1 MPNTFNE
8 NTFAT
13 TYKDDYRDSDN
24 YHRILFNSGRALQAR
39 ELTQAQTII
48 QKELARLGRHIFKEG
63 AVVNPGGLM
72 VDDAYEF
79 VKLADASP
87 SLYPGDILTATS
99 SNGVQAEVL
108 ELVEQEGSDPATVYV
123 KYINAGTATSGSA
136 PIRFSAG
143 QALDNGD
150 ESGQAGSSSVTVAPA
165 TQNPVVGKGFKV
177 SVNLGGYFTRGHFVQ
192 SLPQGVIISKYS
204 NTPTTNVGFLI
215 SEDIVT
221 VADTNDLYD
230 NQLGYA
236 NETAPGA
243 DRYRIRL
250 TLANQDL
257 VDSADNFIVINRFV
271 NGVMQQEIDENDN
284 YNIIGDELAQRTKE
298 ESGSYT
304 VENFDVKFRPS
315 KSGADFLDLEVS
327 PGLAYVNG
335 YRVSKP
341 ASSIIT
347 VEKPRT
353 TETFNNEN
361 IPVSYGNYV
370 ITTGTLGLPNINAFE
385 IYRLYDAVDIGG
397 SVIGNC
403 KVRAVES
410 QGNGTYRYYIFDVQ
424 LAAGQNF
431 RDTRSI
437 GTGALNYANIKIDDT
452 NNIAVIREETNNN
465 VFFDLPR
472 KRPSSVEDFDLTVQR
487 YFTQTASSSQ
497 ISFTLSGAETFVDTT
512 LWIVTRNDT
521 GAVVTLSPSDIV
533 LTGDSKQVTITVPT
547 DAIAYEVLAYVDKG
561 SDAIQRTKTK
571 TFGGTATLTFDS
583 DGNGIRFAE
592 LPNTD
597 IYEFL
602 EILDFDSNDI
612 SANVTTDNGQRDN
625 FYQKGRVVLRG
636 GLSLPKNNTVKVKYN
651 YFEHTAGDF
660 FSRNSYI
667 GAVAYEDIPAYR
679 MQNGFEVELR
689 DVLDF
694 RSVKDSV
701 STGHDGAEAIVTP
714 LPRNTSAIGADITY
728 YDPRNDILVVTEE
741 GDIQYITGEP
751 NINPVIPSVPSTAMH
766 THSFALNAYT
776 DNEDD
781 LGVRPVDNR
790 RYTMRDIGNIVK
802 RIDNLEEVTT
812 LSLLELETSSLEVLD
827 SAGNNRFKN
836 GFFADNFKDLA
847 FSDIFATD
855 YSASHDVLDG
865 TIMPS
870 IGQNSVRLIVD
881 SDASVSAST
890 VRKGDF
896 IYLSYNE
903 VNEIDQNVATET
915 MNINPFAV
923 INFIGQLELSPD
935 QDQWR
940 EDVFLEAP
948 RAQRR
953 ERLRRRRGRDITP
966 RRRRRRAR
974 FIQRPIRI
982 ALPEVILDK
991 PTPVVGSLTSFDGLE
1006 VGQFIDAPD
1015 RRLSST
1021 TRTSTRR
1028 SRTRVTTTT
1037 TTITRTLIGRRV
1049 VDISLLPFIRHRK
1062 VFFRGTGL
1070 APDREH
1076 FLFFDGEGMADY
1088 AKPEAF
1094 QSFSDSGGNVEQ
1106 NYMGGQWQNNTTH
1119 PQGTGALTTDAFG
1132 TVTGSFFLPNNDT
1145 LRFDAGVKPVKL
1157 LDVNTDDDNAAL
1169 SQAHATYE
1177 AQGVRVT
1184 LEDVVSTTRRS
1195 TSRTR
1200 ILPRPRNVDPLA
1212 QSFWIQNT
1220 NGGYLTSIDVY
1231 FAKKPDG
1238 VSDNTPVQLELRPL
1252 RNGVPSQE
1260 EIVPGGIVTV
1270 YPNDVNAVSL
1280 ASAVA
1285 LGEGAMAEIRQNAKT
1300 TFTFDRPLYVEGNT
1314 QYAFVLIANTTN
1326 YEVYVS
1332 EIEDFLVGSNT
1343 RRVRKQPSLGSL
1355 FKSQNSITWS
1365 PDQRRD
1371 MMFRIN
1377 RADFSTSGTA
1387 YLENAPSVPALL
1399 ASDPIMLDSVVANDS
1414 DVVLFFPNHGY
1425 SINDTIELHGLDS
1438 NTTYGDL
1445 SGASLLGE
1453 RTVTK
1458 IDAQSLTFKADSVST
1473 RTAFVGGSG
1482 ISVERQVIMDEVT
1495 PVIDFF
1501 SLPATSATFNARF
1514 TDFISIPQANDSTNT
1529 AYGVPSTGFNF
1540 IPNETIVFEYPR
1552 VVANTYQ
1559 ERDEATLGGANKK
1572 SVAIS
1577 AALSTNDTYVSPLI
1591 DLTTASLETINNII
1605 DNPVDSDGAVDA
1617 ANTVNFPIEFAAET
1631 DPDGTAAAKH
1641 VTIPVGLAEAAVGL
1655 KVFVGANVP
1664 TVADIDLY
1672 YRTLSPGEDVELDTV
1687 NYIKATPDNELPKSD
1702 NRDTFR
1708 EYQYTIGGLAGTLNP
1723 FTTFQ
1728 LKIVMRSQN
1737 SSKVPRI
1744 KDIRAIAL
1752 GT

>member
-87 SLYPGDILTATS
+87 SVYPGDILTATA
-99 SNGVQAEVL
+99 SNGVKAEVL
-108 ELVEQEGSDPATVYV
+108 EVVEQTGSDPATVYV
-123 KYINAGTATSGSA
+123 KYINAGTATSSA
-136 PIRFSAG
+136 TPIRFSAG

-150 ESGQAGSSSVTVAPA
+150 ESGNGGSGVTVAPA
-165 TQNPVVGKGFKV
+165 TKNPVVGQGFKV

-204 NTPTTNVGFLI
+204 NNPTTNVGFLI
-215 SEDIVT
+215 AEDIVT

-250 TLANQDL
+250 TLANQEF

-271 NGVMQQEIDENDN
+271 NGIMQQEIDENDN

-304 VENFDVKFRPS
+304 VDDFQVKFRPS
-315 KSGADFLDLEVS
+315 KSGTDYLDLEVS
-327 PGLAYVNG
+327 PGVAYVNG

-347 VEKPRT
+347 VEKPRS
-353 TETFNNEN
+353 TEKFENEN

-370 ITTGTLGLPNINAFE
+370 VTSGTVGLPDISSNQ
-385 IYRLYDAVDIGG
+385 IYRLYTAADVGG
-397 SVIGNC
+397 TVIGNC

-410 QGNGTYRYYIFDVQ
+410 QGDGTYRYYIFDVQ
-424 LAAGQNF
+424 LVAGQNF

-437 GTGALNYANIKIDDT
+437 GVDATHHANIKIDDT
-452 NNIAVIREETNNN
+452 NSIAVIQQETNNN

-472 KRPSSVEDFDLTVQR
+472 NRPSSLEDFDLTIQR
-487 YFTQTASSSQ
+487 HLSQTASSNQ
-497 ISFTLSGAETFVDTT
+497 IAFTLSGTETFVDTT
-512 LWIVTRNDT
+512 LWLLVRDDS
-521 GAVVTLSPSDIV
+521 GAVVTVTPSNTTLS
-533 LTGDSKQVTITVPT
+533 GDSKQVTITGLV
-547 DAIAYEVLAYVDKG
+547 DGVLYRLLAYVDLG
-561 SDAIQRTKTK
+561 AGATQRTKTK
-571 TFGGTATLTFDS
+571 TFGGTATLTWDS

-602 EILDFDSNDI
+602 EVLDFDSNNI
-612 SANVTTDNGQRDN
+612 SSKVTTDDGQRDN
-625 FYQKGRVVLRG
+625 FYQKGRVILRG
-636 GLSLPKNNTVKVKYN
+636 SEALPRNNTVKVKYN

-667 GAVAYEDIPAYR
+667 GAVAYEDIPTYR

-694 RSVKDSV
+694 RGVQDSA
-701 STGHDGAEAIVTP
+701 STGFDGAEALVTP

-741 GDIQYITGEP
+741 GDIQYITGQP
-751 NINPVIPSVPSTAMH
+751 NVNPVIPSVPSTSMH

-790 RYTMRDIGNIVK
+790 RYTMRDIGNIAK
-802 RIDNLEEVTT
+802 RIDNLEEVTSLT
-812 LSLLELETSSLEVLD
+812 LLELETSSLEVLD

-847 FSDIFATD
+847 FADIFATD
-855 YSASHDVLDG
+855 YSASHDAVNQL
-865 TIMPS
+865 IMPS
-870 IGQNSVRLIVD
+870 AGQNSVRLIVD
-881 SDASVSAST
+881 SDASVAANT

-903 VNEIDQNVATET
+903 VLEIDQNVATET

-923 INFIGQLELSPD
+923 ISFIGQLELSPD

-948 RAQRR
+948 RAQRALR
-953 ERLRRRRGRDITP
+953 VRRRRGRNLTP
-966 RRRRRRAR
+966 RQRRRRAR
-974 FIQRPIRI
+974 FIQRPIRVE
-982 ALPEVILDK
+982 AVNTDAQPS
-991 PTPVVGSLTSFDGLE
+991 VGSLSSFNGLE
-1006 VGQFIDAPD
+1006 LGEFIDTPD

-1028 SRTRVTTTT
+1028 SFNRR
-1037 TTITRTLIGRRV
+1037 TITTATIVRSLIGRRV

-1076 FLFFDGEGMADY
+1076 FMFFDNESMSNY
-1088 AKPEAF
+1088 VKPEAF

-1106 NYMGGQWQNNTTH
+1106 NYGGGQFQNNTVH
-1119 PQGTGALTTDAFG
+1119 PQGIGALTTDAFG

-1145 LRFDAGVKPVKL
+1145 LRFDAGIKPVKL
-1157 LDVNTDDDNAAL
+1157 LDVNTNNESVAL

-1184 LEDVVSTTRRS
+1184 LQDVVATGRRA
-1195 TSRTR
+1195 TSRTVR
-1200 ILPRPRNVDPLA
+1200 LPRPRNRDPLA
-1212 QSFWIQNT
+1212 QSFWIQNQ

-1231 FAKKPDG
+1231 FANKPDG
-1238 VSDNTPVQLELRPL
+1238 STDNTPIQLELRPL

-1260 EIVPGGIVTV
+1260 EIVPGSIVTLN
-1270 YPNDVNAVSL
+1270 PNDVNTVSL
-1280 ASAVA
+1280 ATATA
-1285 LGEGAMAEIRQNAKT
+1285 LGEDAMAKIRQDAKT
-1300 TFTFDRPLYVEGNT
+1300 TFTFERPLYVEGNT
-1314 QYAFVLIANTTN
+1314 QYAFVLIANTNN
-1326 YEVYVS
+1326 YEAYVS

-1343 RRVRKQPSLGSL
+1343 RRVMKQPSLGSL
-1355 FKSQNSITWS
+1355 FKSQNSITWT

-1387 YLENAPSVPALL
+1387 YLENAPGVNALL

-1425 SINDTIELHGLDS
+1425 TVNDTIELSGLDS
-1438 NTTYGDL
+1438 TTNYGDL

-1458 IDAQSLTFKADSVST
+1458 VDTQSLTFKADSVST
-1473 RTAFVGGSG
+1473 RTEFIGGAG
-1482 ISVERQVIMDEVT
+1482 ISIEKQVIMDEVT

-1501 SLPATSATFNARF
+1501 ALPATTTTFNGRF
-1514 TDFISIPQANDSTNT
+1514 TDFVSMPVANDSTNV
-1529 AYGVPSTGFNF
+1529 AYGVPTNGFNF

-1572 SVAIS
+1572 SVEIS
-1577 AALSTNDTYVSPLI
+1577 AALTTNDTYVSPLI
-1591 DLTTASLETINNII
+1591 DLTTASLDAVNNII

-1655 KVFVGANVP
+1655 KVFVAASVP

-1672 YRTLSPGEDVELDTV
+1672 YRTLEPGADVELDTV
-1687 NYIKATPDNELPKSD
+1687 NYIKATIDNVLPKSD
-1702 NRDTFR
+1702 NRDVFR
-1708 EYQYTIGGLAGTLNP
+1708 EHQYTIGGLGGNLSP

-1737 SSKVPRI
+1737 SSKVPLI
-1744 KDIRAIAL
+1744 KDIRAVAL

>member
-39 ELTQAQTII
+39 ELTQMQTII
-48 QKELARLGRHIFKEG
+48 QKELGRLGRHIFKEG

-87 SLYPGDILTATS
+87 SLYPGDILTATTT
-99 SNGVQAEVL
+99 NGIQAEVL
-108 ELVEQEGSDPATVYV
+108 ELIEQDGTDPATVYV
-123 KYINAGTATSGSA
+123 KYINAGTATSSST
-136 PIRFSAG
+136 PIRFTAG

-165 TQNPVVGKGFKV
+165 TQNPVVGQGFKV

-215 SEDIVT
+215 TEDIVT

-304 VENFDVKFRPS
+304 VNDFEVKFRPS
-315 KSGADFLDLEVS
+315 KSGTDYLDLEVS

-341 ASSIIT
+341 ASTIIT

-361 IPVSYGNYV
+361 IAVSYGNYV
-370 ITTGTLGLPNINAFE
+370 VTTGTVGFPDIDSFQ
-385 IYRLYDAVDIGG
+385 IYKLYDAVDVGG

-410 QGNGTYRYYIFDVQ
+410 QGNGNYRYYIFDVQ

-437 GTGALNYANIKIDDT
+437 GADATHYANIKIDDT
-452 NNIAVIREETNNN
+452 NNIAVLREETNNN

-472 KRPSSVEDFDLTVQR
+472 NRPSSVEDFDLTVQR
-487 YFTQTASSSQ
+487 TFSQVASSSA
-497 ISFTLSGAETFVDTT
+497 ISFTVSGTETFVDTS
-512 LWIVTRNDT
+512 LWLAVNTST
-521 GAVVTLSPSDIV
+521 GAPVTLSPSNITLSV
-533 LTGDSKQVTITVPT
+533 NSKQVDITGLTTGQPYL
-547 DAIAYEVLAYVDKG
+547 ILAYVDRG
-561 SDAIQRTKTK
+561 ANAVQRTKTK
-571 TFGGTATLTFDS
+571 TFGGTATLTFETDA
-583 DGNGIRFAE
+583 NGIVSAE

-602 EILDFDSNDI
+602 EILDEDSNDI
-612 SANVTTDNGQRDN
+612 SSNVTTDNGQRDN
-625 FYQKGRVVLRG
+625 FYQKGRVILRS
-636 GLSLPKNNTVKVKYN
+636 GLSLPKNDIVKVKYN
-651 YFEHTAGDF
+651 YFEHTVGDF

-667 GAVAYEDIPAYR
+667 GAVAYEDIPTYR

-701 STGHDGAEAIVTP
+701 TTGHDGPEAIVTP

-751 NINPVIPSVPSTAMH
+751 NINPVIPSVPTNSMH

-790 RYTMRDIGNIVK
+790 RYTMRDIGKIVN
-802 RIDNLEEVTT
+802 RIDNLEEVTS

-847 FSDIFATD
+847 FADIFATD
-855 YSASHDVLDG
+855 YSASHDASNRL
-865 TIMPS
+865 IMPS
-870 IGQNSVRLIVD
+870 VGQQSVRLIID
-881 SDASVSAST
+881 SDASVAAST

-896 IYLSYNE
+896 VYLSYNE
-903 VNEIDQNVATET
+903 VNEINQNVATET

-923 INFIGQLELSPD
+923 VSFIGQLELSPNKD
-935 QDQWR
+935 EWR
-940 EDVFLEAP
+940 EDVFLDAP
-948 RAQRR
+948 RTQRSAGVV
-953 ERLRRRRGRDITP
+953 RRNGRNITP
-966 RRRRRRAR
+966 RIRRQRAR
-974 FIQRPIRI
+974 FIQRPVR
-982 ALPEVILDK
+982 LLGDRSSLEEQPS
-991 PTPVVGSLTSFDGLE
+991 VGSLTSFDGLQ
-1006 VGQFIDAPD
+1006 VGQFIDTPD
-1015 RRLSST
+1015 RRLSSSSRVT
-1021 TRTSTRR
+1021 DSTRVNLNRDTQQTITRT
-1028 SRTRVTTTT
+1028 V
-1037 TTITRTLIGRRV
+1037 RTLIGRRI

-1076 FLFFDGEGMADY
+1076 FLFFDGEGMSNF
-1088 AKPEAF
+1088 AKTEAF
-1094 QSFSDSGGNVEQ
+1094 QSFSDSAGNVEQ
-1106 NYMGGQWQNNTTH
+1106 NYMGGQWKNNTTH
-1119 PQGTGALTTDAFG
+1119 PQGTTALTTDAFG

-1157 LDVNTDDDNAAL
+1157 LDINVNNDNAAL

-1177 AQGVRVT
+1177 AQGVRIT
-1184 LEDVVSTTRRS
+1184 TEDVITTSTSTT
-1195 TSRTR
+1195 TR
-1200 ILPRPRNVDPLA
+1200 IIPRPRNRDPLA

-1220 NGGYLTSIDVY
+1220 NGGYITSIDVY

-1238 VSDNTPVQLELRPL
+1238 VSDNTPIQLELRPL
-1252 RNGVPSQE
+1252 RNGMPSQE
-1260 EIVPGGIVTV
+1260 EIVPGGIVTLN
-1270 YPNDVNAVSL
+1270 PDDVNFVSL
-1280 ASAVA
+1280 ADAVA

-1300 TFTFDRPLYVEGNT
+1300 TFTFDRPLYVEGNR
-1314 QYAFVLIANTTN
+1314 QYAFCLIANTTN

-1332 EIEDFLVGSNT
+1332 EIEDFLVGSST
-1343 RRVRKQPSLGSL
+1343 RRVLKQPSLGSL
-1355 FKSQNSITWS
+1355 FKSQNSITWT

-1387 YLENAPSVPALL
+1387 YLENAPGVSTLL
-1399 ASDPIMLDSVVANDS
+1399 PSNPIMVDSTVANDS

-1425 SINDTIELHGLDS
+1425 TVNDTIELRGLDS
-1438 NTTYGDL
+1438 NTSYGDL
-1445 SGASLLGE
+1445 LGSSLLGE

-1458 IDAQSLTFKADSVST
+1458 VDTQGLTFKADSVST
-1473 RTAFVGGSG
+1473 RTEFIGGAG

-1495 PVIDFF
+1495 PVLDLFA
-1501 SLPATSATFNARF
+1501 LPATTATFNGRF
-1514 TDFISIPQANDSTNT
+1514 TDFVSIPVANDSTNT

-1540 IPNETIVFEYPR
+1540 IPNQTIVFEYPR
-1552 VVANTYQ
+1552 VIANTYQ
-1559 ERDEATLGGANKK
+1559 ERDEVTLGGANKK
-1572 SVAIS
+1572 SVEIS
-1577 AALSTNDTYVSPLI
+1577 AALTTNDTYISPLI
-1591 DLTTASLETINNII
+1591 DLTTASLLAVNNII

-1617 ANTVNFPIEFAAET
+1617 ANTVNFPIEFAPET
-1631 DPDGTAAAKH
+1631 APNGTVAAKH

-1672 YRTLSPGEDVELDTV
+1672 YRTLAPGEDVELDTV

-1702 NRDTFR
+1702 NRNTFR
-1708 EYQYTIGGLAGTLNP
+1708 EYQYTIGGLAGNLNP

-1728 LKIVMRSQN
+1728 LKVVMRSQN